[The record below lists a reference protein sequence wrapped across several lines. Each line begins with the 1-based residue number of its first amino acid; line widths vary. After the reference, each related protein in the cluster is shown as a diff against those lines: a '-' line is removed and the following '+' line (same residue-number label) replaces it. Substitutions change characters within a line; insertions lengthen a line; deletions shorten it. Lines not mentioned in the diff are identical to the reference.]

1 MVIPRSR
8 KWSGKS
14 EVLPLG
20 SDSSEPQQ
28 SSSLVLCTLPPVNLT
43 LHSTLIVK
51 IQGNYFHWGNNCPLL
66 AVPNQLNQSKRS
78 HLYFNIYTIIHW
90 AVYLVHFPCLGFFLK
105 VFPFQVKSV
114 TFWPYNF
121 CNFFFSSHVS
131 KQAFKNA
138 PHWLQLAEVK
148 PRSYNHL
155 YLYPPAKEATPIAAK
170 T

>member
-28 SSSLVLCTLPPVNLT
+28 SSALVLCTLPPVNLT
-43 LHSTLIVK
+43 LHFTLIVK

-78 HLYFNIYTIIHW
+78 HLYFDIYTIQYPLSSLFGSFSVFGI
-90 AVYLVHFPCLGFFLK
+90 FFKGVPISSK
-105 VFPFQVKSV
+105 V
-114 TFWPYNF
+114 
-121 CNFFFSSHVS
+121 CNIL
-131 KQAFKNA
+131 ALPP
-138 PHWLQLAEVK
+138 PHRPQLAEVK
-148 PRSYNHL
+148 PSSYNHL
-155 YLYPPAKEATPIAAK
+155 YVYPPAKEATPIAAE

>member
-14 EVLPLG
+14 EMLPLG

-28 SSSLVLCTLPPVNLT
+28 SSALVLCTLPPVNLT
-43 LHSTLIVK
+43 LHFTLIVK

-78 HLYFNIYTIIHW
+78 HLYFDIYTIQYPLSSLFGSFSVFGVSISS
-90 AVYLVHFPCLGFFLK
+90 K
-105 VFPFQVKSV
+105 VCN
-114 TFWPYNF
+114 WPYNF
-121 CNFFFSSHVS
+121 CNLFFSSHVS

-138 PHWLQLAEVK
+138 PHRPQLAEVK
-148 PRSYNHL
+148 PGSYNHL
-155 YLYPPAKEATPIAAK
+155 YVYPPAKEATPIAAE